1 MAPYPWST
9 GDELLAA
16 DLNAAI
22 ANAAI
27 GGSTKAGGDLSGQ
40 YPNPT
45 VTKINGVAPA
55 GSATVDTTNAAN
67 ITTGTLNAARLP
79 LTAVTPGTYTHTT
92 LTVDATGRLTAASS
106 GVAGGTGT
114 VTQVNAGT
122 GLTGGPITTTGAL
135 SLANTAVAAGNY
147 TNTNLTVD
155 AQGRITAASNGTAAG
170 TGTVTNVATTG
181 PGITGGPITSTGS
194 LAVQWNAGSVSTLG
208 SGLSL
213 AAGTLAIGTLTYS
226 QLPTEV
232 QQLPVSFPFAGVPA
246 ASARV
251 NVPMPMAITIPA
263 SLAGTVVYDTTKASA
278 SAAFTVNKIS
288 GGSTT
293 AIGTVTI
300 TTTSNTSATLSGTGG
315 TLNPGDVL
323 QIVAPG
329 TPDATLADLGIT
341 ILAARV

>member
-67 ITTGTLNAARLP
+67 ITAGTLNAARLP

-106 GVAGGTGT
+106 G
-114 VTQVNAGT
+114 
-122 GLTGGPITTTGAL
+122 
-135 SLANTAVAAGNY
+135 TAVGS
-147 TNTNLTVD
+147 VVSV
-155 AQGRITAASNGTAAG
+155 G
-170 TGTVTNVATTG
+170 TTG
-181 PGITGGPITSTGS
+181 PGITGGPITTTGT
-194 LAVQWNAGSVSTLG
+194 LAVQWNAGSVSSLG

-213 AAGTLAIGTLTYS
+213 NGGVLTALPGGGSLPFSSITGAATYA

-232 QQLPVSFPFAGVPA
+232 QQVPVSFPWAGKPT
-246 ASARV
+246 ASQVV
-251 NVPMPMAITIPA
+251 NVPMVMALTVP
-263 SLAGTVVYDTTKASA
+263 SGLAGARVFASTA
-278 SAAFTVNKIS
+278 PSGTPTFTLNKVS

-293 AIGTVTI
+293 ALGTI
-300 TTTSNTSATLSGTGG
+300 QFTSATAATLSGAGG
-315 TLNPGDVL
+315 SLAATDVL
-323 QIVAPG
+323 QLVAPSSQ
-329 TPDATLADLGIT
+329 DSALSDLGIT
-341 ILAARV
+341 ILASRV

>member
-1 MAPYPWST
+1 MAPYPWHT

-27 GGSTKAGGDLSGQ
+27 GGSTKAGGDLSGT

-55 GSATVDTTNAAN
+55 GSATTDTTNAGN
-67 ITTGTLNAARLP
+67 ITAGTLNAARLP

-106 GVAGGTGT
+106 GVAVGSVVSVG
-114 VTQVNAGT
+114 
-122 GLTGGPITTTGAL
+122 
-135 SLANTAVAAGNY
+135 
-147 TNTNLTVD
+147 
-155 AQGRITAASNGTAAG
+155 
-170 TGTVTNVATTG
+170 TTG
-181 PGITGGPITSTGS
+181 PGITGGPITTTGS
-194 LAVQWNAGSVSTLG
+194 LAVQWNAGSVSSLG

-213 AAGTLAIGTLTYS
+213 SAGVLSSTASSSLPFSSITGTATYA

-232 QQLPVSFPFAGVPA
+232 QQIPISVLFSGKPA
-246 ASARV
+246 TGALV
-251 NVPMPMAITIPA
+251 NVPMVMTVTIP
-263 SLAGTVVYDTTKASA
+263 SGLAGATVYDTTKTTA

-293 AIGTVTI
+293 ALGTVTI
-300 TTTSNTSATLSGTGG
+300 TSTTNTSCTLSGTGG
-315 TLNPGDVL
+315 TLNAGDVL
-323 QIVAPG
+323 QVVAP
-329 TPDATLADLGIT
+329 TQDATLSDLGIT
-341 ILAARV
+341 LLAIRV